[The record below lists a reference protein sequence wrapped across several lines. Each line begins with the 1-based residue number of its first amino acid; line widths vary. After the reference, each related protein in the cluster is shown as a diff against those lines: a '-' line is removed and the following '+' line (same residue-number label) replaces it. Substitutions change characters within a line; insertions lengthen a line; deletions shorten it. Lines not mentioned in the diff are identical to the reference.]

1 MPNPTGWVDP
11 LGLAGVPGNCPPRV
25 NAKHIFHGEINNSGK
40 AVGFHHERGLGHQG
54 KARVTEITQP
64 PNELGVYKGKVEIFN
79 PATGLWAPK
88 QFESTF
94 FPKEWDRAKVLSQV
108 KAAKAN
114 SVMVTSAK
122 WRGTSP
128 SGVTIEGYGNINT
141 ALPVLE

>member
-1 MPNPTGWVDP
+1 MEKSITVEKLLVFIMN
-11 LGLAGVPGNCPPRV
+11 AG
-25 NAKHIFHGEINNSGK
+25 S
-40 AVGFHHERGLGHQG
+40 
-54 KARVTEITQP
+54 VTKVKRASLKSCP
-64 PNELGVYKGKVEIFN
+64 PNELGIYKGKVEIFN
-79 PATGLWAPK
+79 PATGLWVPK